1 MIIKKMKNLRSI
13 ILLTAL
19 ISALFVFQNC
29 SKSDDTPSTREVT
42 ENILKSKSWEAA
54 SVIVPDNTATD
65 SDDWLNVKVS
75 FTGTNMI
82 TSDQATG
89 AEAVWPSGTYTVSED
104 GKSITRGDGVVMSLT
119 NVSDSGF
126 TTSFLV
132 PEGTEIG
139 GKIAAIDGEY
149 VFNMN

>member
-1 MIIKKMKNLRSI
+1 MKNLRSI

-29 SKSDDTPSTREVT
+29 SKSDDTPSAREVT

-65 SDDWLNVKVS
+65 SDDWMDFKVS
-75 FTGTNMI
+75 FTSTTMT
-82 TSDQATG
+82 TSDHANG
-89 AEAVWPSGTYTVSED
+89 AEAVWPSGAYTVSED
-104 GKSITRGDGVVMSLT
+104 GKSIARGDGIVMSLA

-126 TTSFLV
+126 TASFSM
-132 PEGTEIG
+132 PEGTEING
-139 GKIAAIDGEY
+139 RIESLDGEY
-149 VFNMN
+149 IFTMR